1 MLPVVWRAQAEDDL
15 ADITEYINE
24 RNPQAAERLAAALRA
39 STEPL
44 PQNPLMYRKSDRI
57 PGCREIVVQ
66 SNYIVIYRVYPDRIR
81 IMRVVHG
88 RRRYL

>member
-15 ADITEYINE
+15 ATITAYINE
-24 RNPQAAERLAAALRA
+24 DNPLAARRLANDIRA
-39 STEPL
+39 STRLL
-44 PQNPLMYRKSDRI
+44 PQNPLMYRQSDRI
-57 PGCREIVVQ
+57 PGCREIVVR

-88 RRRYL
+88 RRMYL

>member
-15 ADITEYINE
+15 ADITAYINE
-24 RNPQAAERLAAALRA
+24 DNPLAASRLADAIRA
-39 STEPL
+39 STGPL
-44 PQNPLMYRKSDRI
+44 PQNPLMYRQSERI
-57 PGCREIVVQ
+57 PGCREIVVH

-88 RRRYL
+88 RRMYL